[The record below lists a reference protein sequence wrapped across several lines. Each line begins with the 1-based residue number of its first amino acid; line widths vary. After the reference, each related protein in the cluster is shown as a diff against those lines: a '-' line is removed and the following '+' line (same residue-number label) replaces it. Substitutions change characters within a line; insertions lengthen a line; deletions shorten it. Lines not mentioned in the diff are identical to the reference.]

1 MGCRHIKENLQRRA
15 TCSKFQLSSTGPL
28 CPGRQVSPASAGRS
42 VFVPSAPGPDPL
54 WERGKK
60 ITPANSPLCS
70 CPLTHHPQLPGMN
83 NSMFSWQQASCSLRE
98 SKLIAFIITAVSHPV
113 SALCQL
119 ALLITHLKYTQ
130 TSIHLHL
137 SVLCSAGYYSLRK
150 QVFS

>member
-1 MGCRHIKENLQRRA
+1 MWAAGTSRKTSREEPPA
-15 TCSKFQLSSTGPL
+15 ASFSSAA
-28 CPGRQVSPASAGRS
+28 QVPSVLEGRS
-42 VFVPSAPGPDPL
+42 ALLLQGGVSLSHLLQAQILFGR
-54 WERGKK
+54 EKR

-130 TSIHLHL
+130 TSIHLDL